1 MVSVGE
7 CVGTRQSVIFNIFCE
22 SPNIYFLLGR
32 RDIKDQINNRLR
44 ALFNFSDIYIYIF
57 GKCADWAENAG
68 QVFITNITSRKQKS
82 NNLKMAEL
90 RVSNNP

>member
-1 MVSVGE
+1 M
-7 CVGTRQSVIFNIFCE
+7 GTRLSVIFYIF
-22 SPNIYFLLGR
+22 FLLGGR
-32 RDIKDQINNRLR
+32 GIKDQINNRLR
-44 ALFNFSDIYIYIF
+44 ALFNFSDIYIF

-68 QVFITNITSRKQKS
+68 QVFITNTTSRKQKS